1 MRDIIFDWDKMLD
14 FEGDTAPYLQYTHA
28 RAHSVLRKAGEKG
41 LAPSTDAEF
50 EALHTDVEKR
60 LIVLLA
66 QFQNKIKEAL
76 MNYKPH
82 VIAQYL
88 LLLGRTFNEF
98 YHANPVIQA
107 DKKNVQEARLLLVKC
122 AAQVVKNGLALLG
135 IKAPE
140 EM

>member
-1 MRDIIFDWDKMLD
+1 M
-14 FEGDTAPYLQYTHA
+14 
-28 RAHSVLRKAGEKG
+28 RKAAEKD
-41 LAPSTDAEF
+41 LAPSADVEF

-66 QFQNKIKEAL
+66 QFQDNIKEAL
-76 MNYKPH
+76 ANYKPH
-82 VIAQYL
+82 VMAQYL
-88 LLLGRTFNEF
+88 LVLGRTFNEF

-122 AAQVVKNGLALLG
+122 AAQVVRNGLSLLG
-135 IKAPE
+135 IDAPE